1 VSGFP
6 WSPAATGGD
15 GYGRRIAADLT
26 ISSSVLTARVRIA
39 RLVVSWLLVGVG
51 VPLLLRA
58 ELGVSPFDVLNTGVS
73 HVTGWS
79 LGTSFIVDSILLF
92 VTGRLLGG
100 RLGPACVPG
109 TVVIGLMVNVGLDA
123 IAVQHALVP
132 RIAMLVAGLVII
144 AVAISL
150 VVTTEL
156 GPGPT
161 EVLMLGLVHRGMGI
175 VPARWISDGLPVVL
189 GAALGGSIG
198 VGTVLFVVT
207 MGPMVKAGLRVLR
220 YQPSTRTTLDL
231 PIVGP

>member
-1 VSGFP
+1 M
-6 WSPAATGGD
+6 
-15 GYGRRIAADLT
+15 
-26 ISSSVLTARVRIA
+26 LTARVRIA

-132 RIAMLVAGLVII
+132 RIAML
-144 AVAISL
+144 
-150 VVTTEL
+150 
-156 GPGPT
+156 
-161 EVLMLGLVHRGMGI
+161 GLVHRGMGI

>member
-1 VSGFP
+1 
-6 WSPAATGGD
+6 
-15 GYGRRIAADLT
+15 
-26 ISSSVLTARVRIA
+26 
-39 RLVVSWLLVGVG
+39 
-51 VPLLLRA
+51 
-58 ELGVSPFDVLNTGVS
+58 VSPFDVLNTGVGN
-73 HVTGWS
+73 VTGWS
-79 LGTSFIVDSILLF
+79 LGTAFIVDSIVLF
-92 VTGRLLGG
+92 ATGRLLGG

-109 TVVIGLMVNVGLDA
+109 TVVIGLMVNAVLAA
-123 IAVQHALVP
+123 IPEQHALASRV
-132 RIAMLVAGLVII
+132 AMLAAGLVVI

-175 VPARWISDGLPVVL
+175 VPARWLSDGLPVVL

-198 VGTVLFVVT
+198 VGTVAFVLT
-207 MGPMVKAGLRVLR
+207 MGPMVKFGLRLLG